1 MSFPTINTNSN
12 IVQPTW
18 IVGQKFEDI
27 IVALRISMDTTFSPS
42 SAPKNQFTQGY
53 LIFFF

>member
-27 IVALRISMDTTFSPS
+27 IVASRISMDVHCIFPQLSP
-42 SAPKNQFTQGY
+42 
-53 LIFFF
+53 